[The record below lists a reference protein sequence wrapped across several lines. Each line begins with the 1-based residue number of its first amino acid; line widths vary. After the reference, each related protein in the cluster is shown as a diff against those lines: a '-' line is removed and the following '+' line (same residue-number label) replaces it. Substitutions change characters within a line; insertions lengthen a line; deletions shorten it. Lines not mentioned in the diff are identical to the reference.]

1 MVNCLQGDSN
11 IYIGIKNQDGGI
23 SKTITLSLKP
33 QEYLNMV
40 HILLV
45 TLVIMLRLHIDIQ
58 CELTLNVCKSIRK
71 DDAGDENVNNDH
83 NSVYLVHGAFYMF
96 LCDDHVRVTSKKT
109 YIENKMWTA
118 DTEEE
123 EYRDHND
130 TVRTTN
136 TGEDLKGHLVTK
148 SPAFE
153 DKVQSVHW
161 C

>member
-1 MVNCLQGDSN
+1 
-11 IYIGIKNQDGGI
+11 
-23 SKTITLSLKP
+23 
-33 QEYLNMV
+33 
-40 HILLV
+40 
-45 TLVIMLRLHIDIQ
+45 
-58 CELTLNVCKSIRK
+58 
-71 DDAGDENVNNDH
+71 
-83 NSVYLVHGAFYMF
+83 
-96 LCDDHVRVTSKKT
+96 
-109 YIENKMWTA
+109 MWTA

-148 SPAFE
+148 SPPFE